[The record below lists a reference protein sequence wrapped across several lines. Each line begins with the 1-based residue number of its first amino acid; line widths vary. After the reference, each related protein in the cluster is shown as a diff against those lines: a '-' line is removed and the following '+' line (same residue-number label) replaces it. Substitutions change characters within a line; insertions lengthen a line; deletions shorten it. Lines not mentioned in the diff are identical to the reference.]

1 MQHRNRI
8 PVLALMG
15 LHFTGCAGDDDKPD
29 PIVGDWGAVQLDGE
43 KLPIMESE
51 GPYSAVYGLRMSIED
66 DLVGAFEYYGV
77 LDYDSYEYRH
87 SYGSEL
93 IVDDSAA
100 PKYRIEVQK
109 DFLGGGDIDY
119 SDSVG
124 TAVTSDGYDDG
135 GYLGDGSPTVD
146 LAAPGRP
153 IVAPAELIL
162 TCTLDQ
168 DLLTCSSEDV
178 KSLVFKRQVPVAPEK
193 G

>member
-1 MQHRNRI
+1 MPHRTRI

-15 LHFTGCAGDDDKPD
+15 LHFTGCAGDDDKPN
-29 PIVGDWGAVQLDGE
+29 PIVGDWGAVQLDGD
-43 KLPIMESE
+43 KLPSMYSE
-51 GPYSAVYGLRMSIED
+51 GPYSSVYGLRMNIED
-66 DLVGAFEYYGV
+66 DLVGALEYYSV

-93 IVDDSAA
+93 VVDDSAA

-109 DFLGGGDIDY
+109 NFFGGDIDY

-124 TAVTSDGYDDG
+124 TAVTSDGYGDG
-135 GYLGDGSPTVD
+135 GYLGDDSPTID

-153 IVAPAELIL
+153 IVAPAELVL

-168 DLLTCSSEDV
+168 DLLTCSSDDV
-178 KSLVFKRQVPVAPEK
+178 KSLVFKRQVPVAPEE

>member
-1 MQHRNRI
+1 MHPRNRI

-15 LHFTGCAGDDDKPD
+15 LHFTGCAGDDDPPN

-43 KLPIMESE
+43 KLPQVYSE
-51 GPYSAVYGLRMSIED
+51 AEYSAVVGLRMNIED
-66 DLVGAFEYYGV
+66 DLVGAFEYYSV

-93 IVDDSAA
+93 VVDDSAA

-109 DFLGGGDIDY
+109 DLFGGGVDY

-124 TAVTSDGYDDG
+124 TAVTSDGYDG
-135 GYLGDGSPTVD
+135 GYLGDDAPTID

-168 DLLTCSSEDV
+168 DLLTCSGDDV
-178 KSLVFKRQVPVAPEK
+178 KSLVFKRKVPVAPEK
-193 G
+193 R

>member
-1 MQHRNRI
+1 MQHRTRI
-8 PVLALMG
+8 PVLALVG
-15 LHFTGCAGDDDKPD
+15 LHFTGCTGDDDKPD

-43 KLPIMESE
+43 KLPDVYSE
-51 GPYSAVYGLRMSIED
+51 GPYTALVGLRMIIED
-66 DLVGAFEYYGV
+66 DLVGAFEYYSV
-77 LDYDSYEYRH
+77 LDYDDYEYRH

-100 PKYRIEVQK
+100 PKYRVEVQK
-109 DFLGGGDIDY
+109 NFLGDDVDY
-119 SDSVG
+119 TDSVG
-124 TAVTSDGYDDG
+124 MAVTSDGYDS
-135 GYLGDGSPTVD
+135 GYLGDDSSAID

-168 DLLTCSSEDV
+168 DLLTCSGGDL
-178 KSLVFKRQVPVAPEK
+178 KSLVFKRQVPVKPQE

>member
-15 LHFTGCAGDDDKPD
+15 LHFTGCAGDDDQPN

-43 KLPIMESE
+43 KLPQVYSE
-51 GPYSAVYGLRMSIED
+51 GEYAAVVGLRMNIED
-66 DLVGAFEYYGV
+66 DLVGAFEYYSV

-109 DFLGGGDIDY
+109 DLLGGDVDY

-124 TAVTSDGYDDG
+124 TAVTSDGYDG
-135 GYLGDGSPTVD
+135 GYLGDDSPTVD

-168 DLLTCSSEDV
+168 DLLTCSGDDV
-178 KSLVFKRQVPVAPEK
+178 KSLVFKRKVPVAPGE